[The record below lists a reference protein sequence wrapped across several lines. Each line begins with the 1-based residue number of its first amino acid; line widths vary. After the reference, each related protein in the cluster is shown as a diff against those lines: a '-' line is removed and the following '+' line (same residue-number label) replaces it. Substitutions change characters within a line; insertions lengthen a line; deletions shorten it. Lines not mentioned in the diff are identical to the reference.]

1 MDSDEEVI
9 KMPTWKKG
17 KTFKKGK
24 RTVRYIYPN
33 GKKRGK
39 KLVTVKSG
47 SRRFGRSPAR
57 RYNRRR
63 RY

>member
-9 KMPTWKKG
+9 KMPRWTKG

-24 RTVRYIYPN
+24 KTVRYIYPN

-39 KLVTVKSG
+39 KLVTVKSRRAKS
-47 SRRFGRSPAR
+47 SRSYG
-57 RYNRRR
+57 YRRR

>member
-39 KLVTVKSG
+39 KLVTVKSRRTNS
-47 SRRFGRSPAR
+47 SRSYG
-57 RYNRRR
+57 YRRR